1 MTLPTVTD
9 SYSKPQDA
17 ICKERKIS
25 REKLLAYLKSTKLDA
40 GYTTNEYR
48 YMYITGRNILADVMI
63 TGIMFGDFDET
74 EEK

>member
-1 MTLPTVTD
+1 MTD
-9 SYSKPQDA
+9 KP
-17 ICKERKIS
+17 IS
-25 REKLLAYLKSTKLDA
+25 REKLLAYLRSTKTDA
-40 GYTTNEYR
+40 GDSSNEYR